1 MSKRVDAVGL
11 ERQEKRY
18 VYTVDLKT
26 EFFKKRQTDRIKL
39 WEREEWQK
47 EGFLLKRLRK
57 KDFTVHE
64 RV

>member
-1 MSKRVDAVGL
+1 MSKRVDAVGV

-39 WEREEWQK
+39 
-47 EGFLLKRLRK
+47 
-57 KDFTVHE
+57 
-64 RV
+64 